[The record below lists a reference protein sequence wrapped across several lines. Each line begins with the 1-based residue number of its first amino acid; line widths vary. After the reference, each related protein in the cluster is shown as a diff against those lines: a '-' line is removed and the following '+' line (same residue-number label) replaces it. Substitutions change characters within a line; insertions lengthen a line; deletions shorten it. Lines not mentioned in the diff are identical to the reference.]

1 MIRWLGFVLVVLAGW
16 LPASLS
22 AHALD
27 PGYLDLV
34 AMGEDR
40 WRVTWRAPNV
50 GGRPMPIEAR
60 LPEACSFDTPPPP
73 VFDGRAWTTGW
84 VAICPGGLEGG
95 RIEIA
100 GLENTSTDTLV
111 RYELQPGETQVQRLT
126 SAETGFTVPEDP
138 GALDILSSYVALGV
152 THILEGVDHLLFV
165 FALLLL
171 IRDRG
176 RLLWAIT
183 AFTVAHS
190 ITLAAASFGWLN
202 IPPPPVEAV
211 IALSIVF
218 LAYELSLPP
227 EARDPVA
234 DRFPWVVSFAFGLI
248 HGSGVRRGAARDRPA
263 RGRHSPGVAVFQYRR
278 RDWPDPVH
286 PARDR
291 CRSRRQIPLSGAAP
305 PCPPADPRREL
316 RHRQPRRLLG
326 HRAHRRFLRL
336 LPERCTRAPAR
347 AAADVIGVAG
357 EAGLVD
363 RKLACGLRGAAALPV
378 HM

>member
-1 MIRWLGFVLVVLAGW
+1 MIRRLGFVLVMLAAW

-60 LPEACSFDTPPPP
+60 LPEACSFDAPPPP

-84 VAICPGGLEGG
+84 VATCPGGLEGG

-100 GLENTSTDTLV
+100 GLERTSTDTLV
-111 RYELQPGETQVQRLT
+111 RYELQPGETQVHRLT

-138 GALDILSSYVALGV
+138 GDLDILSSYVALGV

-171 IRDRG
+171 IRDRA

-190 ITLAAASFGWLN
+190 ITLAAASLGWLN

-234 DRFPWVVSFAFGLI
+234 RRFPWVVSFAFGLI
-248 HGSGVRRGAARDRPA
+248 HGLGFAGA
-263 RGRHSPGVAVFQYRR
+263 
-278 RDWPDPVH
+278 
-286 PARDR
+286 
-291 CRSRRQIPLSGAAP
+291 L
-305 PCPPADPRREL
+305 REI
-316 RHRQPRRLLG
+316 G
-326 HRAHRRFLRL
+326 
-336 LPERCTRAPAR
+336 LPERDIPLALFSFNVGVELGQILFVVLVVIAGASARRLYPEFRQLAAPLTRTASYGIGGL
-347 AAADVIGVAG
+347 AAFWVIDRVASF
-357 EAGLVD
+357 
-363 RKLACGLRGAAALPV
+363 
-378 HM
+378 